1 MGDIL
6 WRLGEPNDTPLHRR
20 FVKREEKYGLIYK
33 INLSPHITLTGYLLM
48 RLRFRAMISSS
59 SLAAFSAT
67 NIPSGPRPNQ
77 ADTPGLRPPVQRA
90 RANNAEAPAMQAL
103 PTTPP
108 AKPPPRGSLLN
119 LSV

>member
-1 MGDIL
+1 
-6 WRLGEPNDTPLHRR
+6 
-20 FVKREEKYGLIYK
+20 
-33 INLSPHITLTGYLLM
+33 M
-48 RLRFRAMISSS
+48 RLRLRAMISSS

-77 ADTPGLRPPVQRA
+77 ADTPSLRPNVQHA
-90 RANNAEAPAMQAL
+90 RANPADTPVMQAL

>member
-1 MGDIL
+1 
-6 WRLGEPNDTPLHRR
+6 
-20 FVKREEKYGLIYK
+20 
-33 INLSPHITLTGYLLM
+33 M
-48 RLRFRAMISSS
+48 RLRLRAMISSS

-67 NIPSGPRPNQ
+67 NIPSGPRAGQVPNQ
-77 ADTPGLRPPVQRA
+77 ADTPSLRPHTQHA
-90 RANNAEAPAMQAL
+90 RTNGADAPAMQAL